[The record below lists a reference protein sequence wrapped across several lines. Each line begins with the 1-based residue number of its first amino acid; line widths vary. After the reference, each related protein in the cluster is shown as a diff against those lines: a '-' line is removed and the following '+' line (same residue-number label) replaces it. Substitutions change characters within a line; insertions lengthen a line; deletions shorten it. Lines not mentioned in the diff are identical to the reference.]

1 MSTYTTNTKPESK
14 FEDVPEEV
22 LTDPT
27 MRTALGMDP
36 IPGMNTP
43 VDDDKQIS
51 MFDYMQNK
59 NNSSTSSSTT
69 TTAAPEVTVFK
80 NLVHPEFGELRTVEI
95 DGEPWFVGKDVA
107 TALGYSNTR
116 DALSRHIDNEDK
128 TSVVIPDSGSNY
140 KSKTTLIN
148 ESGLYSLILSSK
160 LPSAKEFK
168 HWVTSEVLPSI
179 RKNGAYIRNQ
189 ENMTPAEIVARGLI
203 AAQKIIEEREKEI
216 VHLNNRCGRLTQT
229 IAEKQ
234 NVINAISRNV
244 PAPTKRMM
252 LNRVMRRR
260 SPELAQSRWSYL
272 YARFDEIYHKNVKIR
287 MKNYNAEPGHRKCYS
302 ILDFIEKV
310 LNMLDELYDLAVK
323 LFESDFTQLM
333 QEMHLLRMTDEEYE
347 DEEYWKRVL

>member
-43 VDDDKQIS
+43 VDDKQIS

-107 TALGYSNTR
+107 AALGYTNSR
-116 DALSRHIDNEDK
+116 DAIATHVFADDKGVESID
-128 TSVVIPDSGSNY
+128 
-140 KSKTTLIN
+140 TLGGRQKMTIIN
-148 ESGLYSLILSSK
+148 ESGLYALVFGSRLKI
-160 LPSAKEFK
+160 AKDFK

-234 NVINAISRNV
+234 DVINAISRNV

-287 MKNYNAEPGHRKCYS
+287 MKNYNAEQGHRKCTS
-302 ILDFIEKV
+302 ILDFIDTG

>member
-1 MSTYTTNTKPESK
+1 
-14 FEDVPEEV
+14 
-22 LTDPT
+22 
-27 MRTALGMDP
+27 MDP

-107 TALGYSNTR
+107 VALGYKKPENAIANHVS
-116 DALSRHIDNEDK
+116 DEDK
-128 TSVVIPDSGSNY
+128 TSTLIQGSGSNY
-140 KSKTTLIN
+140 KSKATIIN

-216 VHLNNRCGRLTQT
+216 VHLNNRCGLLTQT
-229 IAEKQ
+229 VDEKQ
-234 NVINAISRNV
+234 ETIENSSESTKSR
-244 PAPTKRMM
+244 
-252 LNRVMRRR
+252 RVF
-260 SPELAQSRWSYL
+260 L
-272 YARFDEIYHKNVKIR
+272 
-287 MKNYNAEPGHRKCYS
+287 S
-302 ILDFIEKV
+302 ILA
-310 LNMLDELYDLAVK
+310 LYNTIYYSA
-323 LFESDFTQLM
+323 
-333 QEMHLLRMTDEEYE
+333 
-347 DEEYWKRVL
+347 

>member
-43 VDDDKQIS
+43 VDDNKQIS

-59 NNSSTSSSTT
+59 NNSSTSSTT

-107 TALGYSNTR
+107 AALGYTNSR
-116 DALSRHIDNEDK
+116 DAIATHVFADDKGVESID
-128 TSVVIPDSGSNY
+128 
-140 KSKTTLIN
+140 TLGGRQKMTIIN
-148 ESGLYSLILSSK
+148 ESGLYALVFGSRLKI
-160 LPSAKEFK
+160 AKEFK

-234 NVINAISRNV
+234 DVINAISRNV

-333 QEMHLLRMTDEEYE
+333 QEMHLLRMTDKEYE

>member
-1 MSTYTTNTKPESK
+1 MTK

-43 VDDDKQIS
+43 VDDNKQIS

-59 NNSSTSSSTT
+59 NNSSASSSTT

-107 TALGYSNTR
+107 VALGYSNTR

-160 LPSAKEFK
+160 LPSAKDFK

-189 ENMTPAEIVARGLI
+189 ENMTPSEIVARGLI
-203 AAQKIIEEREKEI
+203 AAQKIIEDKERKI
-216 VHLNNRCGRLTQT
+216 TLLNGRCGLLTQ
-229 IAEKQ
+229 
-234 NVINAISRNV
+234 VVFS
-244 PAPTKRMM
+244 
-252 LNRVMRRR
+252 
-260 SPELAQSRWSYL
+260 
-272 YARFDEIYHKNVKIR
+272 
-287 MKNYNAEPGHRKCYS
+287 
-302 ILDFIEKV
+302 
-310 LNMLDELYDLAVK
+310 
-323 LFESDFTQLM
+323 
-333 QEMHLLRMTDEEYE
+333 
-347 DEEYWKRVL
+347 

>member
-43 VDDDKQIS
+43 VDDNKQIS

-107 TALGYSNTR
+107 AALGYTKERNALDKHVDKD
-116 DALSRHIDNEDK
+116 DALKRGV
-128 TSVVIPDSGSNY
+128 TDSMGR
-140 KSKTTLIN
+140 TQQMTIIN

-234 NVINAISRNV
+234 DVINAISRNV

-287 MKNYNAEPGHRKCYS
+287 MKNYNAEPGHRKCSS
-302 ILDFIEKV
+302 ILDFIDTV

>member
-43 VDDDKQIS
+43 VDDNKQIS

-59 NNSSTSSSTT
+59 NNSSTSSTTT

-234 NVINAISRNV
+234 DVINAISRNV

-287 MKNYNAEPGHRKCYS
+287 MKNYNAEPGHRKCSS
-302 ILDFIEKV
+302 ILDFIDNV